1 MDITIF
7 KSNIL
12 LESFKSSNAFGVGSS
27 NINFEQVEQ
36 IVKGVYNVIVK
47 EFK

>member
-1 MDITIF
+1 MDITIC

-12 LESFKSSNAFGVGSS
+12 LESFKSSNDFGVGSS